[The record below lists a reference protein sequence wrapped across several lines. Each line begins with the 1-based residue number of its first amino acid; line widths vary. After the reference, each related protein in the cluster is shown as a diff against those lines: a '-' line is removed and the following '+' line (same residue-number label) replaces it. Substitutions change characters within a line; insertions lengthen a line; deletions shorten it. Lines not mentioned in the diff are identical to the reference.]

1 MVTLKKNKLLLGV
14 AVCHSL
20 LAFDAAAKEID
31 TNMAQMQAMDKI
43 TGKVSLVDVPVNG
56 DVKFGSFSI
65 VVRACK
71 TRPPEETPENFAFV
85 DVVDNY
91 NSKKPVNIFRGWM
104 MSSTPA
110 LNPVEHPIYD
120 VWLLKCVNGKVD
132 KSSLLSAEK
141 LKERDLIAKAPSV
154 EEVKEKALAPQKAV
168 EETKEEPAAEVSDT
182 AAEELQALQA
192 KNVSETTPT
201 EAELDAPAVA
211 SPEPLIEDEVSD
223 IQEEG
228 APKSLLTIGN
238 FKAPQSETTPAE
250 EPAALVGEPVST
262 TETII
267 EEVVINKNSEDTLKE
282 TIAPE
287 IKPEETEAKEDV
299 EKTEPQ
305 APAPLISAEETV
317 SSVEKAPVTENEN
330 QLIEFEEVEEEPLDI
345 DIEALKE

>member
-1 MVTLKKNKLLLGV
+1 MKKNKLLLST
-14 AVCHSL
+14 AICCSL
-20 LAFDAAAKEID
+20 LVFNTAAKEVD
-31 TNMAQMQAMDKI
+31 TNIARMQAMDKI

-91 NSKKPVNIFRGWM
+91 KSEKPVNIFRGWM

-141 LKERDLIAKAPSV
+141 LKERDLIAKAPSI

-168 EETKEEPAAEVSDT
+168 EEIKEEQATQLNDA

-192 KNVSETTPT
+192 ENISETAPT
-201 EAELDAPAVA
+201 ETELDTPVVA
-211 SPEPLIEDEVSD
+211 SPEPLVENEIPEVQED
-223 IQEEG
+223 G

-238 FKAPQSETTPAE
+238 FNAPQSETTPAE
-250 EPAALVGEPVST
+250 EPAALVSEPVST
-262 TETII
+262 AETVI
-267 EEVVINKNSEDTLKE
+267 EEVVINKNGEDTLKK

-287 IKPEETEAKEDV
+287 IKTEETEAKEDV

-305 APAPLISAEETV
+305 APAPLISAEDTV
-317 SSVEKAPVTENEN
+317 PSAEKATAAGNEN
-330 QLIEFEEVEEEPLDI
+330 QLIEFEETEEDPMDF
-345 DIEALKE
+345 DAEALKDYN